1 MMLLAIG
8 LIALQTSVL
17 TFAVRTAVRHYDMQ
31 AYLSARSTATAL
43 TEKIVDMAETHILS
57 YAQSDREQIG
67 TLPTEELTSGVQ
79 GDPLEGAE
87 LELMKAMMD
96 LEEGQSITLS
106 DIAFVDVPVG
116 MKAGDLIA
124 TITCTSTTA
133 YEISVTATVE
143 DEVETV
149 TTELSYTKYSL
160 PVTYPDYS
168 EPGEPEEVIGNAMVF
183 YSDYGFGIQASA
195 QVENQLIS
203 GDSGIPFISSL
214 PIYLYDIYKTNSQ
227 LYDRIQSYQDIY
239 IDGSTEKAQGN
250 LLSRTNITVA
260 NITLSGLYI
269 HADEQVTILSDTTVN
284 GTGIYADTVYI
295 HGDNITISSPI
306 IAKTVIIDGDVTIGG
321 KITADYIQF
330 VDYSNSSGGNYIP
343 CAALNAHVC
352 WVAAPIF
359 NDETT
364 VDEDGNQVML
374 LEYYIA
380 QALDNS
386 ADISAILQL
395 YSGTTTIPMS
405 GTNNDVDVAV
415 DGTPAENYVHYYT
428 GIAPRSTPE
437 WAILDGLEGVEYI
450 GNFEEYV
457 EEDHKIDLNNEES
470 PDYYILKAENLE
482 EGELIIN
489 YNWSDSAWESLC
501 NESSIT
507 EDQPLIFV
515 IPEGEE
521 ITVYQSTPNVEY
533 IYFILQ
539 GNAKLNLQP
548 SSIEP
553 QVRIYGDAPSSAV
566 DTAIRSAVT
575 ELVAEREVAGASVGE
590 IQNAINSLMQTT
602 YLGDIAAVR
611 LLGGEWGNTP
621 IQATVVVPYIYSTT
635 DYFGLKGFAY
645 SEGNYDSS
653 LDGDDEYGDT
663 TTVVG
668 DDVDMIYFNFHSYKE

>member
-43 TEKIVDMAETHILS
+43 TEAIIDMAETHILS
-57 YAQSDREQIG
+57 YSQEDRVQIG
-67 TLPTEELTSGVQ
+67 TLPTEELTNAAQ
-79 GDPLEGAE
+79 GEPLEGAE
-87 LELMKAMMD
+87 LQLMVDMMA

-106 DIAFVDVPVG
+106 DVAFADVPAG
-116 MKAGDLIA
+116 MKAGDLTA
-124 TITCTSTTA
+124 TITCTSTSA

-149 TTELSYTKYSL
+149 TTELSYTKYTL

-195 QVENQLIS
+195 TVENQLID

-214 PIYLYDIYKTNSQ
+214 PIYLYDIYDTGSQ

-239 IDGSTEKAQGN
+239 IDGTTEKAQGN

-260 NITLSGLYI
+260 DITLSGLYI
-269 HADEQVTILSDTTVN
+269 HADEQVTILDNTTVN

-295 HGDNITISSPI
+295 KGDNITISSPI
-306 IAKTVIIDGDVTIGG
+306 TAKTVIIDGDVTIGG

-330 VDYSNSSGGNYIP
+330 VEGSNSSGGSIS

-352 WVAAPIF
+352 WVSAPIY

-364 VDEDGNQVML
+364 TDADGNQVML

-380 QALDNS
+380 EALDNS
-386 ADISAILQL
+386 VDISNILRL
-395 YSGTTTIPMS
+395 YEGTTTIEMS
-405 GTNNDVDVAV
+405 GINQSVAIAV
-415 DGTPAENYVHYYT
+415 DEIAAENYVQYYT

-437 WAILDGLEGVEYI
+437 WAVLDGLEGADYI
-450 GNFEEYV
+450 GNFEEYS
-457 EEDHKIDLNNEES
+457 EEEHKIDLSNEES

-482 EGELIIN
+482 NGTLTLN
-489 YNWSDSAWESLC
+489 YNWKDTAWNSLC
-501 NESSIT
+501 NDSSIT
-507 EDQPLIFV
+507 EDTPLIFV
-515 IPEGEE
+515 IQAGET
-521 ITVYQSTPNVEY
+521 ITLLHDQTDIDHV
-533 IYFILQ
+533 YFILQ
-539 GNAKLNLQP
+539 GNAQLKIEQAT
-548 SSIEP
+548 SEP
-553 QVRIYGDAPSSAV
+553 QLRIYGESPSAAV
-566 DTAIRSAVT
+566 DTAIRSEV
-575 ELVAEREVAGASVGE
+575 VALAAQMEEDGSGAGE
-590 IQNAINSLMQTT
+590 IQNAINSLIQSK
-602 YLGDIAAVR
+602 YLDQIASVE
-611 LLGGEWGNTP
+611 LLYEQNP
-621 IQATVVVPYIYSTT
+621 IMATVVVPYIYSTS
-635 DYFGLKGFAY
+635 DYFGLKGFPY
-645 SEGNYDSS
+645 TEGNYDSS

-668 DDVDMIYFNFHSYKE
+668 DIVDMIYFNFHSYKE